1 MINTIKE
8 KFNRII
14 LKLKL
19 NKINFLN
26 HKFKKYIVKYEEKK
40 DKIKIY
46 NSNGNY
52 KLVDNTIPNKVKVM
66 EIIKDHKKEIDEKLE
81 LYENTKEDNI
91 IIILSTSFLL
101 LVLGCVFVFS
111 FFVGSYM
118 FLILSLVSFV
128 LTLTLFSINIYKIFI
143 FREEIKRLKLI
154 NENKDILNNNEL
166 LEIIEDAFIIIK
178 NKIYNIVLKV
188 FELLD
193 NKKVKS

>member
-8 KFNRII
+8 KFKTII
-14 LKLKL
+14 LKIKL

-26 HKFKKYIVKYEEKK
+26 HRFKKYIVKYEENK

-52 KLVDNTIPNKVKVM
+52 KFVDNTIPNKVKVM
-66 EIIKDHKKEIDEKLE
+66 EIIKDHKKEIDEKID
-81 LYENTKEDNI
+81 LYENNKQDNI
-91 IIILSTSFLL
+91 FIIISTALL
-101 LVLGCVFVFS
+101 LIVLGCVFEFS

-118 FLILSLVSFV
+118 FLILSLISFII
-128 LTLTLFSINIYKIFI
+128 TLTLFSINTYKILI

-154 NENKDILNNNEL
+154 RENKDILGNNEL
-166 LEIIEDAFIIIK
+166 IEIIDDTFIIIK
-178 NKIYNIVLKV
+178 NKIYNIILKV